1 MQASRLSDLPA
12 FQPEAFAVSYK
23 LNLKYPMQEE
33 IYKVQLENIFEG
45 PMDLL
50 VHLIKKNELDIYD
63 IPVAMVTEQ
72 YLQYLEWIKIMNID
86 YAGDFIVMASTLA
99 QIKSRML
106 LPASAEEDED
116 DPRHE
121 IVKPLLEYLQMKSAA
136 EQLSER
142 ELLGEETF
150 LRGRDRREFLEIEHE
165 EYIQVGLFELIDA
178 FQKILEKIPGDQR
191 MEFTADKISVKERIT
206 QITDILEAK
215 GSTTF
220 IELFS
225 ENPDKSEV
233 IVTFLAI
240 LEMVKLALI
249 RIVQHTQTG
258 VMRLFYL

>member
-1 MQASRLSDLPA
+1 
-12 FQPEAFAVSYK
+12 
-23 LNLKYPMQEE
+23 MQEE

-45 PMDLL
+45 PMDRL
-50 VHLIKKNELDIYD
+50 VYLIKKNELDIYD
-63 IPVAMVTEQ
+63 IPIAMVTEQ
-72 YLQYLEWIKIMNID
+72 YLRYLEWIKIMNID

-99 QIKSRML
+99 HIKSRML
-106 LPASAEEDED
+106 LPPSDAEEDED
-116 DPRHE
+116 DPRRE
-121 IVKPLLEYLQMKSAA
+121 IVRPLLEYLQMKSAA

-142 ELLGEETF
+142 HLLGEETF
-150 LRGRDRREFLEIEHE
+150 LRGRDRQEFLEIQQE
-165 EYIQVGLFELIDA
+165 EYIQVGLFELIEA

-225 ENPDKSEV
+225 ENPNKSEV

-240 LEMVKLALI
+240 LEMVKLALV
-249 RIVQHTQTG
+249 RIVQHTQTS